1 MPELIRRN
9 MLLEIRADNAEP
21 DGIISGRAIVYDTAT
36 DIGGW
41 FQETICKGA
50 IDEKQLKEDISLYWN
65 HDYNSKRL
73 ARSIIPLSDKGGLEL
88 SVDEKG
94 LPFRANLNLKRTDA
108 NDLYESIKD
117 GTCTAMS
124 FGFYV
129 DEERWEDEQSDYP
142 KRFITKVTLVEIS
155 CVNDPAYKATTVG
168 LRSNLSTENDKAVL
182 EKMRESRKHTKDVDN
197 AKELELLKTKILIL
211 GGK

>member
-1 MPELIRRN
+1 MKDLIRRN
-9 MLLEIRADNAEP
+9 MLLEIRADNEEP
-21 DGIISGRAIVYDTAT
+21 DGIISGRAIVYDTPT

-41 FQETICKGA
+41 FQETIVRGA
-50 IDEKQLKEDISLYWN
+50 IDEKQLKDDISLYWN

-73 ARSIIPLSDKGGLEL
+73 ARSVIPLSDKGGLEL
-88 SVDEKG
+88 NVDDKG
-94 LPFRANLNLKRTDA
+94 LPFKANLNLKRTDA

-129 DEERWEDEQSDYP
+129 DEERWEDENTDYP
-142 KRFITKVTLVEIS
+142 KRFITKVSLVEIS

-168 LRSNLSTENDKAVL
+168 LRSNLSTENDKVVL
-182 EKMRESRKHTKDVDN
+182 DKMRESRKHKQDVDN
-197 AKELELLKTKILIL
+197 AKELELLKIKTLIL
-211 GGK
+211 HK

>member
-9 MLLEIRADNAEP
+9 MALEIRADAEAP
-21 DGIISGRAIVYDTAT
+21 DGVISGRAIVYDTPT

-41 FQETICKGA
+41 FQETIVKGA
-50 IDEKQLKEDISLYWN
+50 IDEEQLKEDISLYWN

-73 ARSIIPLSDKGGLEL
+73 ARSVIPLSDKGGLEL

-94 LPFRANLNLKRTDA
+94 LPFKANLNLKRTDA

-129 DEERWEDEQSDYP
+129 DESRWEDEDTNYP
-142 KRFITKVTLVEIS
+142 KRFITKLTLVEIS

-168 LRSNLSTENDKAVL
+168 LRSNLSSENDKLAL
-182 EKMRESRKHTKDVDN
+182 DQMLLSRKNKQDVDN
-197 AKELELLKTKILIL
+197 AKELELLKIKTLIL
-211 GGK
+211 NK